1 LLDQAVEHHRAGR
14 LGDAE
19 RLYREILAQD
29 SRHADA
35 LHLLGLIAHQVARHD
50 IAVELI
56 GQAIAVNPNVA
67 AYHANQAAALMKLG
81 RTAESLTASD
91 AALRISPDYLDA
103 WYNRGLALHE
113 LGRLDDALAAYDGL
127 IAIKPDHAQAR
138 ASRGTVLYALGR
150 LDEALAAYDAALA
163 IEPNHAS
170 ALSNRGIVLYLQGRA
185 EDALASYDAALCL
198 VPSHA
203 DTLSNRGPALCD
215 LGRHAEAMA
224 SYEAAIR
231 IRPDHA
237 QAHYNSGTAFYE
249 LGHVGEARAAFEAA
263 LRLKPDYVE
272 VASQLIHCLQ
282 SLCDWDGL
290 DQRHRELLR
299 RLPASD
305 EKIPQFPLLSYDLSA
320 AQLFD
325 AARKYAKHLGGS
337 AAPPPNDNAKI
348 RIGYLSSDF
357 RIHPTSYLMAE
368 LIERHDRQDFEI
380 IGYSYGPDDGSP
392 IRQRLIDGF
401 DRFVDIRATTYAEA
415 ARIIRRDRIDILV
428 DLNGYTRIAR
438 PQILAHR
445 PAPVQVNFLGYPG
458 TMGADFIDYVIA
470 DAICIPPGDEA
481 HFSEKI
487 IRLPDCYQPNDRRRE
502 IAAETPSREAA
513 GLPARGFVFCCFNN
527 SFKITPATFGIWM
540 RLLAQVPDS
549 VLWLL
554 DGLGTENLRREA
566 VKAGIGPNRLVF
578 APKAPLPEHLARHR
592 LADLFLDTLPYNAH
606 TTTSDALWA
615 GLPVLTCLGKTFAG
629 RVAAS
634 LLTAVGL
641 PELITRSPKEYEA
654 MALALA
660 GDPARLA
667 DLKRKL
673 ADNRD
678 TAPLFDT
685 DRFARNLEDAYR
697 RIAQ

>member
-1 LLDQAVEHHRAGR
+1 
-14 LGDAE
+14 
-19 RLYREILAQD
+19 
-29 SRHADA
+29 
-35 LHLLGLIAHQVARHD
+35 LHLLGLVAHQIARHD
-50 IAVELI
+50 IAADLI
-56 GQAIAVNPNVA
+56 GQAIAVNPDVA
-67 AYHANQAAALMKLG
+67 AYHANRAAALMKLG
-81 RTAESLTASD
+81 RTAEALVACD

-103 WYNRGLALHE
+103 QYNRGLALHA
-113 LGRLDDALAAYDGL
+113 LGRLEDALAAYDGL
-127 IAIKPDHAQAR
+127 IALKPDHAQAR
-138 ASRGTVLYALGR
+138 ASRGTVLYALSR
-150 LDEALAAYDAALA
+150 LDEALAAYNAALA
-163 IEPNHAS
+163 VEPNHAS

-215 LGRHAEAMA
+215 LGRHAEALA
-224 SYEAAIR
+224 SYEAAIHVA
-231 IRPDHA
+231 PDHA

-249 LGHVGEARAAFEAA
+249 LGRIDEARTCFEAA

-282 SLCDWDGL
+282 SLCAWDGL
-290 DQRHRELLR
+290 ESRHRELLR

-305 EKIPQFPLLSYDLSA
+305 EKIPQFPLLSYGLGA

-337 AAPPPNDNAKI
+337 AAPPPHGNAKI

-357 RIHPTSYLMAE
+357 RIHPTSFLMAE
-368 LIERHDRQDFEI
+368 LIERHDRRDFEI
-380 IGYSYGPDDGSP
+380 VGYSYGPDDGSP

-415 ARIIRRDRIDILV
+415 AGIIRRDRIDILV
-428 DLNGYTRIAR
+428 DLNGYTRSAR

-458 TMGADFIDYVIA
+458 TMGADFIDYIIA
-470 DAICIPPGDEA
+470 DAVCIPPGDEA
-481 HFSEKI
+481 FFSEKI
-487 IRLPDCYQPNDRRRE
+487 IRLPDCYQPNDRQRE
-502 IAAETPSREAA
+502 IAAATPSRDAA
-513 GLPARGFVFCCFNN
+513 GLPDHGFVFCCFNN
-527 SFKITPATFGIWM
+527 SFKITPPMFALWM
-540 RLLAQVPDS
+540 RLLAQVPGS
-549 VLWLL
+549 VLWLI

-566 VKAGIGPNRLVF
+566 VKAGIAPERLVF

-606 TTTSDALWA
+606 TTASDALWA
-615 GLPVLTCLGKTFAG
+615 GLPVLTCRGETFAG

-641 PELITRSPKEYEA
+641 PELIASSREEYEA

-660 GDPARLA
+660 A
-667 DLKRKL
+667 DTSRMAELKRKL
-673 ADNRD
+673 AGNRD

-685 DRFARNLEDAYR
+685 DRYARNLEDAYR
-697 RIAQ
+697 QIVQ